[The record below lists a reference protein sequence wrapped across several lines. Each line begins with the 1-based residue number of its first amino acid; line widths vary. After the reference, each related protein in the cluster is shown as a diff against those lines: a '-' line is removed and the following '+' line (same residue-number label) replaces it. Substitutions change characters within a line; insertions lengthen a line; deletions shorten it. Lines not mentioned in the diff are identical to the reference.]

1 MKLKVLKGYV
11 SNDCRLYGKGMTFET
26 DDASAKYLI
35 SEGAAAATEG
45 NAAASPAP
53 EPEKEKAEEK
63 SAANEEEMTLPDADP
78 AAAVKTSGKK

>member
-45 NAAASPAP
+45 IAAASPAP

-63 SAANEEEMTLPDADP
+63 SAANEMTLPDADP